1 MSFEPTLRT
10 TYAEI
15 INSFTKT
22 GVRILLS
29 IFDYEHSEHP
39 TIPFAGTEAEVGV
52 LYQKYF
58 KQLLQEF
65 DAKQTRDALELPHDA
80 QLIQIS
86 SLSRF
91 SWKILLLVKQS

>member
-52 LYQKYF
+52 LYQKHF
-58 KQLLQEF
+58 KRQLLQELN
-65 DAKQTRDALELPHDA
+65 AKQTMDAFKFPHDT
-80 QLIQIS
+80 LFPIS
-86 SLSRF
+86 TLSRF